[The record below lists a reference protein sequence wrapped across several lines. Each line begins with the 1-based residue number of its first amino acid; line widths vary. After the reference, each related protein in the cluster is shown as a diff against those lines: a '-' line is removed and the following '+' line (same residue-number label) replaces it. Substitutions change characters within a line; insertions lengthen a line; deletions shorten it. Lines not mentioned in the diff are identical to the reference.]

1 MHPCPFVFYSG
12 TAAAAAADTGNHL
25 WRRGSGGLRGRARR
39 SCRDDYNEYDDEEDE
54 AYDEPHLDIFPPRLF
69 LQLRRLQKRKMHCKS
84 INEITKWIEKK
95 ECMLVSMYTSLAC
108 S

>member
-1 MHPCPFVFYSG
+1 MMHPCPFVFYSG

-69 LQLRRLQKRKMHCKS
+69 LQLHRLQKKK
-84 INEITKWIEKK
+84 KKK
-95 ECMLVSMYTSLAC
+95 ESALQKSQTRRK
-108 S
+108 